1 MTLGF
6 AEKMLLRS
14 ADFRRIL
21 RPNTLKNRKSAL
33 RRGILFTNPEV
44 MHRLIDVAFI
54 TSQEKV
60 KLLCCKLY
68 VLETW
73 IQLYSI
79 F

>member
-14 ADFRRIL
+14 ADFRRTL

-33 RRGILFTNPEV
+33 RSGILFTNPEV
-44 MHRLIDVAFI
+44 MQRLIDVAFI

-60 KLLCCKLY
+60 K
-68 VLETW
+68 
-73 IQLYSI
+73 
-79 F
+79 